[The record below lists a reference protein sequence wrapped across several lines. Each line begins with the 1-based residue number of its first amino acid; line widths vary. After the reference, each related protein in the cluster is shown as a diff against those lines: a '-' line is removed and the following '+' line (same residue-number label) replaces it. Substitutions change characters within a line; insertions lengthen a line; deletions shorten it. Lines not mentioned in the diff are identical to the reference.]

1 MTTNRVRACARKIT
15 RFHEEF
21 ASAFG
26 RQEARQHSLVY
37 LNGLILA
44 EGRRN
49 IERIAL
55 RFAKGPGGA
64 PAGPNEVV
72 ALQEFMTLS
81 PWQAEQVQ
89 RKIQAVFAEELVPSC
104 AQWSI
109 GTVGVI
115 DESAFVKSGPESC
128 GTKIAW

>member
-1 MTTNRVRACARKIT
+1 MATNKVRACARKLS
-15 RFHEEF
+15 RFHKVF

-26 RQEARQHSLVY
+26 RKEAREHSLVY
-37 LNGLILA
+37 LRGLILG
-44 EGRRN
+44 EGRKN

-55 RFAKGPGGA
+55 RFAKGPDGA

-81 PWQAEQVQ
+81 PWQIEQVQ

-104 AQWSI
+104 GQ
-109 GTVGVI
+109 
-115 DESAFVKSGPESC
+115 
-128 GTKIAW
+128 